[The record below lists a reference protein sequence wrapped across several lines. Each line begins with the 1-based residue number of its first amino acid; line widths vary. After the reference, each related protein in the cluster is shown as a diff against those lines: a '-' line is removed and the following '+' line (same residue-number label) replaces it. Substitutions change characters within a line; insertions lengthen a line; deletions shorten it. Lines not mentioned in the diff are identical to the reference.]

1 MTNKIYSIDEIKRTI
16 SPIAEQYG
24 VESVSLFGSYSKGT
38 AKAGSDIDLK
48 IEKGK
53 LRSLFQISN
62 FRLAIEDALSLPV
75 DLLTSESSDKEF
87 LKAIRENEVLLYRS
101 AR

>member
-1 MTNKIYSIDEIKRTI
+1 MIGKIYSIEEIKRIIT
-16 SPIAEQYG
+16 PIAGQYG
-24 VESVSLFGSYSKGT
+24 VESVSLFGSYSTGT
-38 AKAGSDIDLK
+38 AKVGSDIDLK

-53 LRSLFQISN
+53 LRSLFQIAS
-62 FRLAIEDALSLPV
+62 FRLALEDALSLPV

-87 LKAIRENEVLLYRS
+87 LKAIRESEVLLYRT

>member
-1 MTNKIYSIDEIKRTI
+1 MTSKIYSIDEIKRIIT
-16 SPIAEQYG
+16 PIAWQYG
-24 VESVSLFGSYSKGT
+24 VERVSLFGSYSTGT
-38 AKAGSDIDLK
+38 AKADSDIDLK

-53 LRSLFQISN
+53 LRSLFQISS
-62 FRLAIEDALSLPV
+62 FRLALEDALSLPV

-87 LKAIRENEVLLYRS
+87 LNAISENEVLLYQD